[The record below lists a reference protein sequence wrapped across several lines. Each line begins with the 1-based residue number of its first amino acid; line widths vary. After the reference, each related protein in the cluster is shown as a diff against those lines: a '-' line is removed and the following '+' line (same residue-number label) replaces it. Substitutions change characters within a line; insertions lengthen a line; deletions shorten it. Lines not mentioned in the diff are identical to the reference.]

1 MGNII
6 TIIERLSKC
15 SGKIASYMIIP
26 LTVVVIYTVIMRRFF
41 GNSPDWSFEV
51 TIFIFGI
58 MILLMGADTL
68 RTKGHII
75 VDVVQPF
82 IKGKASL
89 ILLTLVN
96 LLVVITS
103 FILLIKGVELAIE
116 STRIMEHSAHQTSF
130 NPQIWWFKWFIPISA
145 LLLWLQS
152 LVELHKVWFER
163 GER

>member
-1 MGNII
+1 MRNII
-6 TIIERLSKC
+6 TIIEHLSKI

-26 LTVVVIYTVIMRRFF
+26 LTLVVIYSVVLRRFF
-41 GNSPDWSFEV
+41 GDSPEWSFEV

-58 MILLMGADTL
+58 MILLTGADTL

-89 ILLTLVN
+89 ILFTFVN

-103 FILLIKGVELAIE
+103 FTLLIKGVELAIE

-130 NPQIWWFKWFIPISA
+130 NPQIWLFKWFIPISA

-152 LVELHKVWFER
+152 LVELYKVWFER
-163 GER
+163 GEQ

>member
-6 TIIERLSKC
+6 TIIERLSKF

-116 STRIMEHSAHQTSF
+116 STRIMENSAHQTSF

-152 LVELHKVWFER
+152 LVELYKVWFER

>member
-1 MGNII
+1 
-6 TIIERLSKC
+6 
-15 SGKIASYMIIP
+15 MIIP
-26 LTVVVIYTVIMRRFF
+26 LTFVVIYTVIMRRFF

-116 STRIMEHSAHQTSF
+116 STRIME
-130 NPQIWWFKWFIPISA
+130 
-145 LLLWLQS
+145 
-152 LVELHKVWFER
+152 
-163 GER
+163 